1 MGDYRNLDVWQ
12 NSRRLAVQVYELTS
26 TFPSTERFGLVNQM
40 RRAAVSTASNIAE
53 AHGRETPGERQ
64 HFLCIARGSLLELQ
78 TQALIS
84 GDLGFLS
91 QEQGE
96 AIVQST
102 VAVVRQLNG
111 LIRHYRNSRG

>member
-12 NSRRLAVQVYELTS
+12 NARKLAVRVYQQTS
-26 TFPSTERFGLVNQM
+26 AFPPTERFGLVNQM

-53 AHGRETPGERQ
+53 AHGRESAGERL

-84 GDLGFLS
+84 GDLDFLS
-91 QEQGE
+91 PEQAEG
-96 AIVQST
+96 IVHAT